1 MPVMVGLPPAV
12 ALPVGRPSLLA
23 LEMLDEHGF
32 FEDLMAELRTADEV
46 VATTFMYDD
55 PRLHGVFLSRL
66 GNPRRPFKLE
76 LMVDRQAAAG
86 EGGRKYMRPRLR
98 ELKTAGAQVWLC
110 DGHNHTEILGTG
122 AGNLHGHVHVKGV
135 VVDRRVAYTGSMNL
149 TRAARTNREIMFK
162 IRGAPVVQFLEHML
176 GFRDHGASL

>member
-1 MPVMVGLPPAV
+1 
-12 ALPVGRPSLLA
+12 
-23 LEMLDEHGF
+23 
-32 FEDLMAELRTADEV
+32 
-46 VATTFMYDD
+46 MYDD

-162 IRGAPVVQFLEHML
+162 IRGPPVVQFLNICLAFVITEPRCNWDFSEACTWPFTAVIGRCMSV
-176 GFRDHGASL
+176 FASGL